1 MTTELNGHY
10 DALHEELLRSGAV
23 TEMAASSYP
32 MSQFNGGNSMDWRG
46 KDPGFIFF
54 FRNVNV
60 TPEFGRTAGWKVTE
74 GR

>member
-10 DALHEELLRSGAV
+10 DVLHEELLRSGAV

-46 KDPGFIFF
+46 KDPGLYLFF
-54 FRNVNV
+54 Q
-60 TPEFGRTAGWKVTE
+60 ECKCDS
-74 GR
+74 